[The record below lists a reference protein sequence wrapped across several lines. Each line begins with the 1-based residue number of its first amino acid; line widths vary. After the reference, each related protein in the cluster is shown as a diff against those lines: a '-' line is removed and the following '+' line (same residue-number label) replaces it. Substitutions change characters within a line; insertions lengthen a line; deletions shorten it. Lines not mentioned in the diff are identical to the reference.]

1 VGSAP
6 VETIMKKTPVKAVKE
21 QFSSKEQ
28 LVAAVQKLASTD
40 LWLDRVNEAKGLAR
54 VSNAKLLRLHAILTA
69 VKKDF
74 GSRAKLIDA
83 ILTLEKRAKDAG
95 YKTRLEGYP
104 LPRLVDIHSAASR
117 RAKRASAKTAP
128 AKKAPAKKAKSASAS
143 A

>member
-1 VGSAP
+1 
-6 VETIMKKTPVKAVKE
+6 MKKTPVKAVKE
-21 QFSSKEQ
+21 QFTTKEQ
-28 LVAAVQKLASTD
+28 LVAAVQKLATSD
-40 LWLDRVNEAKGLAR
+40 LWLARVNEQKGLAR
-54 VSNAKLLRLHAILTA
+54 VSNAKLLRLHAILSA

-104 LPRLVDIHSAASR
+104 LPRLVDIHRAAGRRSR
-117 RAKRASAKTAP
+117 RAEARDKAAAKAP
-128 AKKAPAKKAKSASAS
+128 AKKTTAKKAKSAAAS